1 MTEATLENAAQTTNE
16 NTVDIKTE
24 NQEYRV
30 YVTLKEDGQSIDKAS
45 VVSVNDFDKWEK
57 EHPTETLAIQ
67 QSIRKY
73 RFGSVQAFLN
83 TIDDEEEA
91 VNVINRGVAAKF
103 SQKLNAKL
111 LERDETGNLAF
122 QPVEGVY
129 DSLDWLQEETKRKNL
144 TPGEKVE
151 RDLKKNA
158 ANMSQDDIAKAIA
171 MLQSLMAGQQA

>member
-1 MTEATLENAAQTTNE
+1 MTQDENGNGIAAATE

-30 YVTLKEDGQSIDKAS
+30 YVTLKEDGQSIKDKS
-45 VVSVNDFDKWEK
+45 VVSVNDFEDWQKK
-57 EHPTETLAIQ
+57 HPDETLAIQ

-73 RFGSVQAFLN
+73 RFGSVEAFLK

-91 VNVINRGVAAKF
+91 VNIINRGVAAKF

-111 LERDETGNLAF
+111 LETDETGNLAF

-129 DSLDWLQEETKRKNL
+129 DSLEWLQEETKRKNL
-144 TPGEKVE
+144 TPIEKVE
-151 RDLKKNA
+151 RDLKKNLSA
-158 ANMSQDDIAKAIA
+158 LSGDDVAKLQA
-171 MLQSLMAGQQA
+171 MLQSLMSGQ